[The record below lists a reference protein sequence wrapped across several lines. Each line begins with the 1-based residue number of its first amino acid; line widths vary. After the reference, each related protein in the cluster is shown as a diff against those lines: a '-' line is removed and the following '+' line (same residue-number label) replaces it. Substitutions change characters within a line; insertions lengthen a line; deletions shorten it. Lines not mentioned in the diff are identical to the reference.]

1 MKRKVTAMLLTAA
14 VAMSALTGCGGD
26 GAGNAGGDSA
36 GGGDAGSREEI
47 TVTMMLTEA
56 ATQEQPET
64 SPLTEAIKEKFNIN
78 LELMI
83 VPGADYTTKKS
94 TTLASNSMPDI
105 VSGMTI
111 DEVAVRAQR
120 DVFEPG

>member
-56 ATQEQPET
+56 ATQELPD
-64 SPLTEAIKEKFNIN
+64 
-78 LELMI
+78 
-83 VPGADYTTKKS
+83 GS
-94 TTLASNSMPDI
+94 T
-105 VSGMTI
+105 
-111 DEVAVRAQR
+111 AVYGEDAAL
-120 DVFEPG
+120 DA